1 MASRIEDY
9 AMIGDC
15 QTAALVSRDGSI
27 DWFCAPRFD
36 SEACFA
42 ALLGSPE
49 HGRWSIAP
57 RAKAKTT
64 RFYRT
69 DTLVLE
75 TQFETADGAATLIDF
90 MPTGLHRS
98 SIVRL
103 VVGVRG
109 TVAMSTELILRFGYG
124 DVVPWVTRLEDG
136 MIRAIAG
143 PDMVILRTPVHLRGK
158 GMTTVGEFAINK
170 GDTIPFVLSYLPSH
184 RPLNVPFD
192 PTRALQETEAFWRDW
207 AAKCRPAGQ
216 WSDAVRRS
224 MITLKALTYMPT
236 GGMVAAPTTSLPEHL
251 GGERNWDYRFCWLR
265 DATLVLLG
273 AMNAG
278 YYEEARAWREWLLR
292 AVAGSPDQLQIMYGI
307 AGERRLT
314 EWTAPWLPGYENSAP
329 VRIGN
334 AAYSQLQLD
343 VFGEVMDVHYQARRG
358 GLSGDDSGWDAQL
371 KFLEHLQQIWT
382 EPDEGIWEV
391 RGEPRHFTYSKVM
404 AWVAFDRSIR
414 SAETF
419 GLAGPIDK
427 WREVRDQIHR
437 EVCAEG
443 FDRKLGTFVQSFGSK
458 QLDASLL
465 QIPTVGF
472 LPISDPRVKATV
484 AAIERRLLREG
495 FVMRYD
501 TEETDDGLP
510 PKEGAFLACSFW
522 LVDVYI
528 LQGRIA
534 DAERLFSNLIALRND
549 LGLLSEEYDQRAQR
563 LVGNFPQAF
572 SHMALVNSAYNLT
585 RAEKPVEQRADGD
598 HRRRRPTE
606 AREGKKRNS
615 PPRKAQRRP
624 SNRRTKSVKRPKGG

>member
-1 MASRIEDY
+1 MAARIEDY

-49 HGRWSIAP
+49 HGRWAIAP
-57 RAKAKTT
+57 RTKA
-64 RFYRT
+64 RVSRRYRP

-75 TQFETADGAATLIDF
+75 TQFETAAGAATLIDF
-90 MPTGLHRS
+90 MPTGLRRS

-103 VVGVRG
+103 VVGTRG

-124 DVVPWVTRLEDG
+124 AVVPWVTRLEDG
-136 MIRAIAG
+136 VMRAIAG
-143 PDMVILRTPVHLRGK
+143 PDMAILRTPVHLSGK
-158 GMTTVGEFAINK
+158 GMTTVGEFTINK

-184 RPLNVPFD
+184 RPLNAPFD
-192 PTRALQETEAFWRDW
+192 PTRALQETETFWRDW

-343 VFGEVMDVHYQARRG
+343 VFGEIMDVHYQARRG
-358 GLSGDDSGWDAQL
+358 GVSGDDSGWDAQL
-371 KFLEHLQQIWT
+371 KFLEHLQKIWT

-419 GLAGPIDK
+419 GLRGPVDE
-427 WREVRDQIHR
+427 WRELRDEIHR
-437 EVCAEG
+437 EVCAKG

-465 QIPTVGF
+465 QIPAVGF
-472 LPISDPRVKATV
+472 LPISDPRVKATI
-484 AAIERRLLREG
+484 AAIERRLLRDG

-522 LVDVYI
+522 LVDAYI
-528 LQGRIA
+528 LQGRTA
-534 DAERLFSNLIALRND
+534 DANLLFRNLIALRND
-549 LGLLSEEYDQRAQR
+549 VGLLSEEYDQRAQR

-572 SHMALVNSAYNLT
+572 SHLALVNSAYNLT
-585 RAEKPVEQRADGD
+585 RGENPVEQRADGR
-598 HRRRRPTE
+598 HKRRRNPKE
-606 AREGKKRNS
+606 KEGKQRNRT
-615 PPRKAQRRP
+615 PRKAQRRP
-624 SNRRTKSVKRPKGG
+624 SNRRTRSVKRPKGG